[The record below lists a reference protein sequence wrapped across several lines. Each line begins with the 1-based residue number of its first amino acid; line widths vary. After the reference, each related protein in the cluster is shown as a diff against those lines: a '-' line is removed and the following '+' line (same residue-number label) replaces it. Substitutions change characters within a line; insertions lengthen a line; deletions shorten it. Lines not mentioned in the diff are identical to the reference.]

1 MRLDKFLWSVRLFKT
16 RSIATD
22 ECKKSRVK
30 VNGLIAKPSKE
41 INNSDIIEIK
51 YHFYTKTIRIIAIPT
66 QRVSAKLVN
75 DFILDIT
82 PDDEYAKLDMM
93 RENTLSSKPNW
104 NGRPTQQHRRHIDEL
119 FTNLPED

>member
-41 INNSDIIEIK
+41 INNSDVIEIK

-82 PDDEYAKLDMM
+82 PVEEYAKLDMI
-93 RENTLSSKPNW
+93 RENISTYKPKW
-104 NGRPTQQHRRHIDEL
+104 KGRPTKKDRRNIDEF
-119 FTNLPED
+119 FTNLPRN

>member
-66 QRVSAKLVN
+66 QRVSARLVN

-82 PDDEYAKLDMM
+82 PEDEYAKLDML
-93 RENTLSSKPNW
+93 RENTLSYKPKW
-104 NGRPTQQHRRHIDEL
+104 KGRPTKKERRNIDKF

>member
-82 PDDEYAKLDMM
+82 PVDEYAKLDMM
-93 RENTLSSKPNW
+93 RENTLSYKPKW
-104 NGRPTQQHRRHIDEL
+104 KGRPTKKDRRNIDEF

>member
-30 VNGLIAKPSKE
+30 VNGLVAKPSKE

-82 PDDEYAKLDMM
+82 PVEEYAKLDMI
-93 RENTLSSKPNW
+93 RENISTYKPKW
-104 NGRPTQQHRRHIDEL
+104 KGRPTKKDRRNIDEF
-119 FTNLPED
+119 FTNLPRN